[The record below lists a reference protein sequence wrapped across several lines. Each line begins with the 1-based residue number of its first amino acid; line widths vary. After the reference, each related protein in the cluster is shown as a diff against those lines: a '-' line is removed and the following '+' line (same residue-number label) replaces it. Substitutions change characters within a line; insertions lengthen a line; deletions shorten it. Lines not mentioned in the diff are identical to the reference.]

1 MPGCA
6 KHRERDNAMRF
17 FSRRQETLS
26 EDEQRDLDD
35 RLIDSAKYGTTEMV
49 QTLLTAGADVH
60 AGDDWALRLAA
71 SNGHTESG
79 RLLLVSGANVHAGD
93 DWALGW
99 AAYNGHTE
107 TVQVLLA
114 ADADVHAHGDEALRW
129 AARNGRTGTLRVLT
143 RHIFAA
149 DSWRG
154 KNRTEIEAYA
164 TALYDKV
171 EATGLQPERL
181 HQAAT
186 ILADCA
192 IDCWHHVRPPP
203 PPGFKISPLPAQP
216 RPL

>member
-1 MPGCA
+1 LLLGAGQTGTAENPDQPAPGATQAIVMPGCA

-71 SNGHTESG
+71 S
-79 RLLLVSGANVHAGD
+79 
-93 DWALGW
+93 
-99 AAYNGHTE
+99 NGHTE